1 MLEDVLVIERTGTRW
16 GVERPLVRAYD
27 RGGDGIRLT
36 LDGGRLG
43 ADRVV
48 GVATGVV
55 GPPSRARPGPI
66 LARVEPRPGGARGSR
81 RRGHRPEKP
90 PAVLACEQEGA
101 AHEG

>member
-1 MLEDVLVIERTGTRW
+1 MTEDVLVIERTGTRW

-27 RGGDGIRLT
+27 RAGDGIRIT

-48 GVATGVV
+48 GVATGVDV
-55 GPPSRARPGPI
+55 RLPGRI
-66 LARVEPRPGGARGSR
+66 LARYWPVSTRGLVVHEGRVVVVIDPG
-81 RRGHRPEKP
+81 KP
-90 PAVLACEQEGA
+90 PAVLACAQEGA